1 MTIGKKK
8 AELYDTSPSPTRGM
22 RTCLTLILDRLTLM
36 LRKMHYCQCDSNMWK
51 MTYGQS
57 RGRISM
63 RSRAVTCLG
72 KPLLPL
78 FTPFHKGRTA
88 NKTAGADADQFVA
101 TTPMNKI
108 RDRSNS
114 YLLA

>member
-1 MTIGKKK
+1 
-8 AELYDTSPSPTRGM
+8 
-22 RTCLTLILDRLTLM
+22 
-36 LRKMHYCQCDSNMWK
+36 
-51 MTYGQS
+51 
-57 RGRISM
+57 M